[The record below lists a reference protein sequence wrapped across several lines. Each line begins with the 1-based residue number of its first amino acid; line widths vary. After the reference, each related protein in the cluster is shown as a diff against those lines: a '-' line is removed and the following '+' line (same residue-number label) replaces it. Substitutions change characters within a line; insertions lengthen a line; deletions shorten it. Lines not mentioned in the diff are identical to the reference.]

1 MAAISS
7 MIMAGAAVVS
17 AGVGISGYLQQKKGQ
32 DTQVAA
38 AQEQARI
45 AGIQAQESARFA
57 LSEAELTKLASDQS
71 YEAAAAS
78 EGINRNIIEG
88 ERGIEGQKYNAMLLD
103 NKRAVLETLRDQQR
117 KNALGITTATA
128 QGAQFGS
135 GVQGARAQTSGQT
148 GNNLLG
154 FQQNLEVGQNIF
166 GYNAGITEQRI
177 ALGQLQTSYARQ
189 QADVTTRESRLKA
202 EYAQKQADLTTAS
215 SAAGSNMATGQGQSA
230 YGGSLIGAA
239 QNIFSVG
246 QVGARFGE
254 SLFNPRPTPINSGTR
269 IG

>member
-17 AGVGISGYLQQKKGQ
+17 AGVGAYGFMQQKAGQ

-45 AGIQAQESARFA
+45 AGLQAQESARFA
-57 LSEAELTKLASDQS
+57 LSEADLTKLASNQS

-78 EGINRNIIEG
+78 EGINRNIIAG
-88 ERGIEGQKYNAMLLD
+88 EQGIEGEKYKSMLLD

-117 KNALGITTATA
+117 KNSLGLTTATA

-135 GVQGARAQTSGQT
+135 GIQGARAQTSGQT
-148 GNNLLG
+148 GTNLLG
-154 FQQNLEVGQNIF
+154 QQQNLQVGQSIF
-166 GYNAGITEQRI
+166 GFNSDITQQRI

-189 QADVTTRESRLKA
+189 QADVTTQESQLKA
-202 EYAQKQADLTTAS
+202 QYAQKQAQLTTAS
-215 SAAGSNMATGQGQSA
+215 SAAGSTMATGQGQSA

-239 QNIFSVG
+239 QNIFAVG
-246 QVGARFGE
+246 QVGARFGQ
-254 SLFNPRPTPINSGTR
+254 SLFNPKPTGT
-269 IG
+269 G